1 MSLTRS
7 VRRGG
12 PGRAAPASGHNGGVT
27 VDSRAPHLLVHPGW
41 ELFGSD
47 RMLLETAAALRER
60 GERVVVALPQRGP
73 LVDEL
78 QALGAQVLLPPMF
91 VLRKSSLRPRNWLRS
106 ARDAIRGL
114 AASIAIVTRLRPR
127 SIYVSTIVLP
137 TWPLVGRLSGI
148 PTVTHVHEAEASASR
163 WVNLALYAPH
173 LAAHRVV
180 ANSRFT
186 LQTVRAVLPALARRA
201 AVIPNGVTAPTDIPE
216 PRSHVD
222 RLRIGY
228 VGRLSHRKGPDVAVE
243 ALAQLTATGIEAD
256 LHLIGAAFVENAGY
270 EQELRERAEVLGV
283 GDRVSFLGFHSDVW
297 PLLARIDVLVVP
309 SRQDESFGNTAVE
322 GVLAA
327 RPVVASDIPGLRE
340 AVGDYPSV
348 AFTAPGDP
356 RELAGALRAVVDG
369 WEQRRADAVSDRAAA
384 LHRFAPATY
393 RRSAAEFL
401 EVLASR

>member
-1 MSLTRS
+1 MT
-7 VRRGG
+7 
-12 PGRAAPASGHNGGVT
+12 H
-27 VDSRAPHLLVHPGW
+27 DSRAPHLLVHPGW

-47 RMLLETAAALRER
+47 RMLLETATALRER
-60 GERVVVALPQRGP
+60 GEPVVVVLPRRGP

-106 ARDAIRGL
+106 ARDAVQGF
-114 AASIAIVTRLRPR
+114 AASIAIVRRLRPR

-137 TWPLVGRLSGI
+137 TWPLVGRLSRI

-186 LQTVRAVLPALARRA
+186 LQTVQAALPALARRA
-201 AVIPNGVTAPTDIPE
+201 AVIPNGVAAPSEIDE
-216 PRSHVD
+216 PRPYVD

-228 VGRLSHRKGPDVAVE
+228 VGRLSHRKGPDLAIE
-243 ALAQLTATGIEAD
+243 ALAELAAAGVDAD
-256 LHLIGAAFVENAGY
+256 LHLVGAAFVENAGY
-270 EQELRERAEVLGV
+270 ERELRERAEALGV
-283 GDRVSFLGFHSDVW
+283 GDRVTFLGFQSDVW
-297 PLLARIDVLVVP
+297 PFLAGIDVLVVP

-340 AVGDYPSV
+340 AVGTYQSV
-348 AFTAPGDP
+348 AFTTPGESQ
-356 RELAGALRAVVDG
+356 ELAAALRSVVDG
-369 WEQRRADAVSDRAAA
+369 WEERRADALSARASA

-393 RRSAAEFL
+393 RRTTAEFL
-401 EVLASR
+401 TSVAPR